1 MRALPI
7 ILAALL
13 LVVQAELW
21 FGRGGVSHVME
32 LQREVV
38 AQRAANDQARVRNDR
53 LQAEVTDLREGL
65 EMVEEKARLELG
77 MIRPD
82 EMLVVVSPAPTH

>member
-13 LVVQAELW
+13 LIVQAELW

-38 AQRAANDQARVRNDR
+38 AQRSANDQARARNDR

-82 EMLVVVSPAPTH
+82 EMLVVVSPAPSH

>member
-7 ILAALL
+7 VLTALL

-32 LQREVV
+32 LQREVA
-38 AQRAANDQARVRNDR
+38 AQRAANDQARTRNDR

-65 EMVEEKARLELG
+65 EMVEEKARMELG

-82 EMLVVVSPAPTH
+82 EMLVVVTPNIAR

>member
-13 LVVQAELW
+13 LIVQAELW

-38 AQRAANDQARVRNDR
+38 AQRAANDQARARNDR

-82 EMLVVVSPAPTH
+82 EMLVVVSPAR